1 MGNVGFMATLEATMQ
16 RSHRLWTSAALLL
29 VSGCGV
35 PSSATPWNVV
45 NGSGTI
51 ITEQRD
57 VTGFTGVCLRGSGAL
72 VIEQTG
78 EESLA
83 IVADDNLMPLLTSD
97 VRDGKLILSVNDN
110 TSIRPTEQITY
121 RLTVKDLSEIEISG
135 SGAADAKGIQ
145 TDRLASVIS
154 GSGKIIIAGKA
165 NEQVIVISGSG
176 DFLGEGLK
184 CKKAA
189 ITVSGSGKA
198 VLAVSDT
205 LDATISGSGS
215 TKYVGE
221 PKVNTKVSGSGSVQK
236 KQ

>member
-1 MGNVGFMATLEATMQ
+1 
-16 RSHRLWTSAALLL
+16 
-29 VSGCGV
+29 
-35 PSSATPWNVV
+35 
-45 NGSGTI
+45 
-51 ITEQRD
+51 
-57 VTGFTGVCLRGSGAL
+57 
-72 VIEQTG
+72 
-78 EESLA
+78 
-83 IVADDNLMPLLTSD
+83 

-135 SGAADAKGIQ
+135 SGTADAKGIQ